1 MSSEGVLEATIC
13 SYSFVRSLTFR
24 GTLSAVFASCSARA
38 AAAAT
43 TEAEL
48 AIASIARPAAG
59 HAFVRGAVSSRPA
72 VVACS
77 RLTQLRLWLW
87 TRLAS
92 CLSLGD
98 GASVSSEQSSF
109 KPFHCSFGIR
119 CPP

>member
-1 MSSEGVLEATIC
+1 MSSEGALETAIC

-38 AAAAT
+38 ATAAT
-43 TEAEL
+43 EVEL
-48 AIASIARPAAG
+48 AIASIARPAVG
-59 HAFVRGAVSSRPA
+59 HAFVRGAVSYRPV

-92 CLSLGD
+92 CLLLGD
-98 GASVSSEQSSF
+98 GASISSEQSSF
-109 KPFHCSFGIR
+109 KPFRCSFGIR